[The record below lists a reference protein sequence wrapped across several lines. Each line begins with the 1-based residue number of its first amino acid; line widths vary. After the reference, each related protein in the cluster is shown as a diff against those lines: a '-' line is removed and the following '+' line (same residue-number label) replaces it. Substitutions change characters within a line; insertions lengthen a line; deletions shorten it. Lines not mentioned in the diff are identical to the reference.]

1 MTAWQV
7 AKSKISD
14 ANANEIFDA
23 ITDGFEHTS
32 YLAID
37 SLSQDNAQAD
47 GRHGVESHN
56 LCSLTIEKNST
67 QQFRRKLGIPRAI
80 QCHFV
85 FLLNFVTWMR
95 QALCEISVICEK
107 KQTFGLC
114 VQASNVE
121 QPRELCRQQIK
132 NSISHVWISPGRNES
147 CGLVQHDGE
156 WRRDV
161 NKFAI
166 HLDVVAPAGLRA
178 EVSAGFAVDSD
189 LARCDQF
196 IAMPARSD
204 TRSGEEAIY
213 AH

>member
-1 MTAWQV
+1 MAAWQ
-7 AKSKISD
+7 AAEPKISD

-23 ITDGFEHTS
+23 ITDGFKHTAN
-32 YLAID
+32 LAID
-37 SLSQDNAQAD
+37 SLSKDNAQAD
-47 GRHGVESHN
+47 RRHRVEPRN
-56 LCSLTIEKNST
+56 LCSLTTEKNSA
-67 QQFRRKLGIPRAI
+67 QQFRRKLGVPRAI

-95 QALCEISVICEK
+95 QALCQISIICEK

-114 VQASNVE
+114 VQTPNVE
-121 QPRELCRQQIK
+121 QPREFCWQQIK
-132 NSISHVWISPGRNES
+132 DSIPHVWIFPGRNES
-147 CGLVQHDGE
+147 GGLVQHDRE

-178 EVSAGFAVDSD
+178 EVSADFAVDSD

-204 TRSGEEAIY
+204 TRSGEEAI
-213 AH
+213 

>member
-1 MTAWQV
+1 MAAWQ
-7 AKSKISD
+7 AAEPKISD

-23 ITDGFEHTS
+23 ITDGFKHTAN
-32 YLAID
+32 LAID
-37 SLSQDNAQAD
+37 SLSKDNAQAD
-47 GRHGVESHN
+47 GGHRVESRN
-56 LCSLTIEKNST
+56 PCSLSVEQNSA
-67 QQFRRKLGIPRAI
+67 QQFRRKLGVPRAI

-95 QALCEISVICEK
+95 QALCEISIICEK

-114 VQASNVE
+114 VQPPNVE
-121 QPRELCRQQIK
+121 QPREFCWQQIK
-132 NSISHVWISPGRNES
+132 DSISHVWISPGRNES
-147 CGLVQHDGE
+147 GGLVQHNSE

-204 TRSGEEAIY
+204 TSSGEEAI
-213 AH
+213 